1 MGFDGSYGWQ
11 CFDLV
16 NVYWNHL
23 YGHGLKGYGAKDIP
37 YANNFNSEAKIYHN
51 TPTFKAEP
59 GDLVVFSG
67 RFGGGY
73 GDSYCLDLATPT
85 MEVMLKALKFIKT
98 E

>member
-1 MGFDGSYGWQ
+1 MFN
-11 CFDLV
+11 F
-16 NVYWNHL
+16 HL

-67 RFGGGY
+67 RFGGGVF
-73 GDSYCLDLATPT
+73 
-85 MEVMLKALKFIKT
+85 EIFIHL
-98 E
+98 